1 MRGGGRRRT
10 VAPVLSRNIIGSQ
23 RNHIQVSSHF
33 DHHDQ
38 QTATGS
44 SGGGRSRPRG
54 LHGGSALIHRRPP
67 STIQSNSPGPPAPA
81 GKTASAGG
89 PKKNSPPLGGYK
101 ADPGRLVEHPSCA
114 RPADPPACWN
124 NPPARPDD

>member
-54 LHGGSALIHRRPP
+54 LHGGSARIHRRPS
-67 STIQSNSPGPPAPA
+67 STIQSNPPGPPAPA
-81 GKTASAGG
+81 GKTPGPGG
-89 PKKNSPPLGGYK
+89 PKKKTRPFGRPKGGPGGPPGHPPPSPP
-101 ADPGRLVEHPSCA
+101 
-114 RPADPPACWN
+114 
-124 NPPARPDD
+124 

>member
-54 LHGGSALIHRRPP
+54 LHGGSARIHRRPS
-67 STIQSNSPGPPAPA
+67 STIQSNPPGPPAPA
-81 GKTASAGG
+81 GKEAGG
-89 PKKNSPPLGGYK
+89 GGGKRRHRRLGGSTGGSG
-101 ADPGRLVEHPSCA
+101 APRGAVLL
-114 RPADPPACWN
+114 
-124 NPPARPDD
+124 

>member
-10 VAPVLSRNIIGSQ
+10 VPPVLSRNIIGSQ

-54 LHGGSALIHRRPP
+54 LHGGSARIHRRPP
-67 STIQSNSPGPPAPA
+67 STIQSNPPGPPAPA
-81 GKTASAGG
+81 GKTPSAGG
-89 PKKNSPPLGGYK
+89 PKKNSPPLPRHTG
-101 ADPGRLVEHPSCA
+101 DPGRPAEQPSS
-114 RPADPPACWN
+114 
-124 NPPARPDD
+124 

>member
-10 VAPVLSRNIIGSQ
+10 VPPVLSRNIIGSQ

-54 LHGGSALIHRRPP
+54 LHGGSARIHRRPP

-81 GKTASAGG
+81 GKTPGAGG
-89 PKKNSPPLGGYK
+89 PKKKSPALGGSH
-101 ADPGRLVEHPSCA
+101 GHSRRSL
-114 RPADPPACWN
+114 RPLSPCRPTVQPP
-124 NPPARPDD
+124 R